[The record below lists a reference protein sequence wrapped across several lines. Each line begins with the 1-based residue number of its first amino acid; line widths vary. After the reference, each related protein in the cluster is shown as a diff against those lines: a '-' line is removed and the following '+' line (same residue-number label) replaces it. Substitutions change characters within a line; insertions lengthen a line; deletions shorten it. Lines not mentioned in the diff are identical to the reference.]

1 MASAV
6 TFEQEVLL
14 GAAVRKV
21 LTLLLCLR
29 MSLSPVPLVAALRLC
44 GTLLAES
51 HGVLGSY
58 DVDVRIG
65 GAWPLGLKDA
75 GEVLEALGREAGGK
89 AVRDAV
95 VEGSTGWA
103 DWFADRV
110 VRAAAGAPAD
120 AGGGGPRSSG
130 GPPPPLGSAQF
141 RRVVE
146 QLVECLSRFPGP
158 ADRTFHAYA
167 FARKLTLATTG
178 GGGGGGG
185 GPAGSSAGAGAG
197 AAKKR
202 GVGGSGGGNGSG
214 GMLVNAGLLA
224 QLERDLLAQ
233 ANERHRQRAAAAQRS
248 AAAAASR
255 AATAAEAAAA
265 AATAVTAA
273 ATTETAAAAKR
284 KTMAATPQPQ
294 LPPRMQQQRHPPS
307 PPSST
312 LLPSSW
318 RRAAPPAARRPPP
331 VGPEGVEGDFSGYF

>member
-185 GPAGSSAGAGAG
+185 PAGSSAGAGAG

-248 AAAAASR
+248 AAAAAASR